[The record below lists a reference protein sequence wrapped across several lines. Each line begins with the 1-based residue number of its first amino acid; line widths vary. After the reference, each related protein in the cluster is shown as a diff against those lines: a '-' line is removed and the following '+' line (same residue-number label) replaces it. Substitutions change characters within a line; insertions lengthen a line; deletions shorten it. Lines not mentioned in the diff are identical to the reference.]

1 MQVSRL
7 LVVYKKSYFEL
18 YGYGER
24 KRHFETLKQRHPAVL
39 QAMQLSHEE
48 NERTLTAVREALDTM
63 GLCYDCIYRG
73 QLDTLVGYDL
83 ILSVGG
89 DGTLL
94 EVARYAGQ
102 IPVLGV
108 NSDPS
113 RSTAFFCAAT
123 RTTIVSCLE
132 ALLAGHLHQ
141 LPLARLQVA
150 INGEILPFNALNDVL
165 ISHVNPAAMS
175 TYILQIDT
183 ASEGQ
188 RSSGIWIATA
198 AGSTAAI
205 RSAGG
210 RILPLQ
216 SRQRQYIV
224 REPYRGKNTPYQLVK
239 GIVAPDVPMEIT
251 SRMRRG
257 RLFIDGPHLR
267 YPLGLGDVLSVTM
280 SPTPLHLIRLARTR
294 QRQL

>member
-1 MQVSRL
+1 MQIARL

-18 YGYGER
+18 YGYAKR
-24 KRHFETLKQRHPAVL
+24 KRHFAALQQRHPAAL

-48 NERTLTAVREALDTM
+48 NERTLTAVREALETL
-63 GLCYDCIYRG
+63 GLPYDCIYRG
-73 QLDTLVGYDL
+73 QLDTLAGYDL

-94 EVARYAGQ
+94 EVARYAGC

-113 RSTAFFCAAT
+113 RSTAFFCAAN
-123 RTTIVSCLE
+123 RTTIAACLD
-132 ALLAGHLHQ
+132 ACLAGRLQQ

-150 INGEILPFNALNDVL
+150 INGLVLPFHALNDVL
-165 ISHVNPAAMS
+165 ITHVNPAAMA
-175 TYILQIDT
+175 TYTLQIDT
-183 ASEGQ
+183 TCEAQ
-188 RSSGIWIATA
+188 KSSGIWIATA

-210 RILPLQ
+210 RILPLR
-216 SRQRQYIV
+216 SRKRQYLV
-224 REPYRGKNTPYQLVK
+224 REPYLGHGNPYRLVK
-239 GIVAPDVPMEIT
+239 GLVAPDVHLEVT

-267 YPLGLGDVLSVTM
+267 YPLGLGDVLTVTLA
-280 SPTPLHLIRLARTR
+280 PTPLQLIGLDKTR
-294 QRQL
+294 QRRF

>member
-1 MQVSRL
+1 VQVSRL

-18 YGYGER
+18 YGYGKR
-24 KRHFETLKQRHPAVL
+24 KRHFAALQQRHPSAL
-39 QAMQLSHEE
+39 LAMQLSHEE
-48 NERTLTAVREALDTM
+48 NERTLAAVRAALDAL
-63 GLCYDCIYRG
+63 GLCYDWIYRG
-73 QLDTLVGYDL
+73 QLDTLAGYDL

-94 EVARYAGQ
+94 EVARYAGRT
-102 IPVLGV
+102 PVLGV

-123 RTTIVSCLE
+123 RSTITACLE
-132 ALLAGHLHQ
+132 ALLAGNLYQ

-150 INGEILPFNALNDVL
+150 INGEVLPFLALNDVL
-165 ISHVNPAAMS
+165 ISHVNPAAMA
-175 TYILQIDT
+175 TYTLQIDT
-183 ASEGQ
+183 ACEGQ

-210 RILPLQ
+210 RVLPLQ
-216 SRQRQYIV
+216 SRKRQYLV

-239 GIVAPDVPMEIT
+239 GIVAPDAPMEIT

-267 YPLGLGDVLSVTM
+267 YPLGLGDVLSVTVA
-280 SPTPLHLIRLARTR
+280 PTPLHLISLGRTR
-294 QRQL
+294 QRRL